1 MRCSSVW
8 SSLLP
13 APCATLPLSFL
24 LQHKFSPVLFDPPS
38 VFLVV
43 LELKTFKQRRVHW
56 LQVKGDYWFNFLQD
70 QTSCS
75 LWCSFITC
83 MHIFSIFCCFLIC
96 LTWFGLFSN
105 FLWLKIFIYI
115 ISSPIILFFFT
126 FLFFVNSF
134 GFPFSLFDFSF
145 PPLPA
150 PQIRLQLW
158 DTAGQERFR
167 SLIPSYIRDSA
178 AAVVVYDITSEWI

>member
-1 MRCSSVW
+1 MCCSSVC
-8 SSLLP
+8 SSLLA

-83 MHIFSIFCCFLIC
+83 MHIFSVFCSFPIC
-96 LTWFGLFSN
+96 LTWFGLFSIWFLSEN
-105 FLWLKIFIYI
+105 VYIYFFPHYSFLW
-115 ISSPIILFFFT
+115 P
-126 FLFFVNSF
+126 FLFLSF
-134 GFPFSLFDFSF
+134 LLVFPFPSLIS
-145 PPLPA
+145 PSLPFLHRRLGCSCGTRRGRSA
-150 PQIRLQLW
+150 SVASSRVTSETLPLQL
-158 DTAGQERFR
+158 
-167 SLIPSYIRDSA
+167 
-178 AAVVVYDITSEWI
+178 